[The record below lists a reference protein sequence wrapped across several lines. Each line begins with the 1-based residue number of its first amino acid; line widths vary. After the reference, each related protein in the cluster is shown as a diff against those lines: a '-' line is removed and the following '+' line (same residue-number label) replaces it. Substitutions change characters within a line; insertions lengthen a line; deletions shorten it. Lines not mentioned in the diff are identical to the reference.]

1 MAQLAYI
8 KEDYRSAVNYLLAW
22 IDNEEMPSSQAYSLL
37 ATAYYQLQEYR
48 NAKTNIDV
56 AISMAEDKDIP
67 ILDENGEETGEFKK
81 GVAREN
87 DYLLKMA
94 IFNELKQELDVLPIY
109 EILVQHLSLIHI

>member
-1 MAQLAYI
+1 M
-8 KEDYRSAVNYLLAW
+8 
-22 IDNEEMPSSQAYSLL
+22 
-37 ATAYYQLQEYR
+37 ATAYYQLQKYR

-67 ILDENGEETGEFKK
+67 ILDENGEGAGEFKK

-109 EILVQHLSLIHI
+109 EILVQHYPKKQWGSVIWIVWFKGRQMNQMSA